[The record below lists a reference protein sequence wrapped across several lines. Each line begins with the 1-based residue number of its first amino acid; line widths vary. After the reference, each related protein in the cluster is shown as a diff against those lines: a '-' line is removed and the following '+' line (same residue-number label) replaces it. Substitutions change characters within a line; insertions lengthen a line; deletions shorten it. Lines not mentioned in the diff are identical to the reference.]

1 MNRWRQSVVEIQT
14 RKRQVNECERAQ
26 AALSKVTA
34 CFQQMATSL
43 GSNIDGS
50 FLREELEETRT
61 VAHKICSGKTGQVK
75 KKNKTSRTSTSK
87 INFASSAEML
97 HFSFQYFFCT
107 SAGHIE
113 LRYIQT
119 VES

>member
-1 MNRWRQSVVEIQT
+1 MVEIQT

-50 FLREELEETRT
+50 FLREELEETRI
-61 VAHKICSGKTGQVK
+61 VAHKICSGKTGQVET
-75 KKNKTSRTSTSK
+75 NRQ
-87 INFASSAEML
+87 AE
-97 HFSFQYFFCT
+97 Q
-107 SAGHIE
+107 
-113 LRYIQT
+113 
-119 VES
+119 VV

>member
-43 GSNIDGS
+43 GSNMDGS

-61 VAHKICSGKTGQVK
+61 VAHKICSGKTSRKQFVMQK
-75 KKNKTSRTSTSK
+75 FYIALSVHFCSAKTSHIQLRHIHTVDRL
-87 INFASSAEML
+87 M
-97 HFSFQYFFCT
+97 FQGFTGGC
-107 SAGHIE
+107 
-113 LRYIQT
+113 
-119 VES
+119 